1 MTGCLFCFLVVVS
14 CSERGGYIYYIWKA
28 LPGET
33 LDDRLGENVRSFE
46 TVFVFRCAC

>member
-1 MTGCLFCFLVVVS
+1 MK
-14 CSERGGYIYYIWKA
+14 WKA

-46 TVFVFRCAC
+46 TVFCFAPVLVLIKRHGFEMNKCIFFNVI